1 MGERNSDDYYAN
13 RFKSSDVRR
22 AFQSGYTLVEIS
34 IVLVVI
40 GLLVGGI
47 LAGHSLIRQSALQSV
62 VSEASQYKSAI
73 IRFKDKYH
81 DYPGDMSDA
90 QDYWGASTNNGNGN
104 HIIEAASAAS
114 TSGEAFEFWNQL
126 SLSGEIAGH
135 FTGKSG
141 PAAVMD
147 TVPKVNAPASHVSNA
162 GWGVTNLTNYAG
174 DNNSYAFNYGN
185 VITFGSASTGNPTI
199 AGAMKP
205 DEAWNIDTKI
215 DDGKPASGSII
226 AVEAAGFLA
235 AASTK
240 CTTSNAN
247 NDYTGVYN
255 SSGGSQKS
263 CAMYLIIPEL
273 NGQVAAAGGGSPPAA
288 VNGACDN
295 STPLGCASGPIGS
308 DNGQTACGTTH
319 TWVCAGTNGGSD
331 SASCSYTNAACP
343 TGNTCN
349 NSMALGCTSGGATN
363 DNGLTACGTTR
374 TWNCGS
380 SSCSFTNGICPANG
394 VCNNS
399 APLACSAGNA
409 TTDNGQTAC
418 GTTHTWVCAGT
429 NGGSNSGTCS
439 YNNAA
444 CATVNGSCNNSVALG
459 CSAGT
464 PSSDNGQ
471 TACGTTHTWICAGAN
486 GGTNSGACSYSNSC
500 INGVCINGVALGCS
514 AGTPGSDNGQM
525 ACGTTRTWI
534 CAGIGGGTDSS
545 TCSLAN
551 AACPHS
557 CVCTG
562 AGPSNLF
569 STSPTDVLTV
579 NPSCY

>member
-319 TWVCAGTNGGSD
+319 TWVCAGTNGGS
-331 SASCSYTNAACP
+331 
-343 TGNTCN
+343 
-349 NSMALGCTSGGATN
+349 
-363 DNGLTACGTTR
+363 
-374 TWNCGS
+374 
-380 SSCSFTNGICPANG
+380 
-394 VCNNS
+394 
-399 APLACSAGNA
+399 
-409 TTDNGQTAC
+409 
-418 GTTHTWVCAGT
+418 
-429 NGGSNSGTCS
+429 NSGTCS